1 MLRRT
6 YFIVLF
12 IILDYDKYREYNMK
26 KIFLLIILLFS
37 ISGCTKL
44 SETSY
49 SYPTDEVLVSHFL
62 DVGQADSSFIEL
74 PNKETILI
82 DAGEAKSSDI
92 ISNYIK
98 DLGYQKIDYVIATH
112 PHADHIGGMRDIIET
127 FEVGDIYMPKVAS
140 TSKTYENLLLK
151 IQEKGFKIHT
161 GKSGVEII
169 NNDNL
174 RVEMLAPNKEK
185 YSSYNNYSIV
195 LKITYKEKVFI
206 YMGDAEELSE
216 SEITSNIKSDVLKVG
231 HHGSDT
237 SSSTNFLKRVR
248 PSYAIISV
256 GENNKYNHPA
266 SSTIKRLEKYTNNI
280 YRTDLNGNIIVTSD
294 GVDITVNTE
303 K

>member
-1 MLRRT
+1 
-6 YFIVLF
+6 
-12 IILDYDKYREYNMK
+12 MK
-26 KIFLLIILLFS
+26 KLFLLIIILFS
-37 ISGCTKL
+37 ISGCKINQ
-44 SETSY
+44 ESY
-49 SYPTDEVLVSHFL
+49 SYPTDDVLVSHFL

-82 DAGEAKSSDI
+82 DAGEKKDSDKI
-92 ISNYIK
+92 IKYIK
-98 DLGYQKIDYVIATH
+98 DLGYKKIDYVIATH
-112 PHADHIGGMRDIIET
+112 PHADHIGGMKDIIDS
-127 FEVGDIYMPKVAS
+127 FDIGDIYMPKVVA

-151 IQEKGFKIHT
+151 IQEKGLKIHT

-174 RVEMLAPNKEK
+174 LVQILAPNKDK

-195 LKITYKEKVFI
+195 LKITYKENVFL

-216 SEITSNIKSDVLKVG
+216 GEITGNIKSDVLKVG

-237 SSSTNFLKRVR
+237 SSSREFISRVR

-256 GENNKYNHPA
+256 GENNNYNHP
-266 SSTIKRLEKYTNNI
+266 SSKTIKNLEKYTNNI
-280 YRTDLNGNIIVTSD
+280 YRTDLNGNILVTSD
-294 GVDITVNTE
+294 GKNITVNTE

>member
-1 MLRRT
+1 
-6 YFIVLF
+6 
-12 IILDYDKYREYNMK
+12 MK
-26 KIFLLIILLFS
+26 KLFLLIIILFS
-37 ISGCTKL
+37 ISGCKINQ
-44 SETSY
+44 ESY
-49 SYPTDEVLVSHFL
+49 SYPTDDVLVSHFL

-82 DAGEAKSSDI
+82 DAGEKKDSDKI
-92 ISNYIK
+92 IKYIK
-98 DLGYQKIDYVIATH
+98 DLGYKKIDYVVATH
-112 PHADHIGGMRDIIET
+112 PHADHIGGMKDIIDS
-127 FEVGDIYMPKVAS
+127 FDIGDIYMPKVVA

-151 IQEKGFKIHT
+151 IQEKGLKIHT

-174 RVEMLAPNKEK
+174 LVQILAPNKDK

-195 LKITYKEKVFI
+195 LKITYKENVFL

-216 SEITSNIKSDVLKVG
+216 GEITGNIKSDVLKVG

-237 SSSTNFLKRVR
+237 SSSREFISRVR

-256 GENNKYNHPA
+256 GENNNYNHP
-266 SSTIKRLEKYTNNI
+266 SSTTIKNLEKYTNNI
-280 YRTDLNGNIIVTSD
+280 YRTDLNGNILVTSD
-294 GVDITVNTE
+294 GKNITVNTE